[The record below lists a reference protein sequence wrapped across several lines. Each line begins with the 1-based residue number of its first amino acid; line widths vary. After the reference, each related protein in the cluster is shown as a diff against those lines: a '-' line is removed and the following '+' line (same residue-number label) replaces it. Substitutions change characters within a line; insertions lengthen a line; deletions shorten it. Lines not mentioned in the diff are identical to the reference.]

1 MSEEALR
8 STKKSRKFSNK
19 SRNLN
24 EVQIIDIALLLEK
37 EAQILQF
44 YSLGAVKFQDKKLGE
59 ILSLRAGLLE
69 RMLDFANS
77 CGLGAMPP
85 ENSSEALVAKGM
97 NEFLA
102 SALLIEKSSMMFYDD
117 LINSCKNAEFKELL
131 YKAQAVS
138 YNEILPILKELNS
151 KYEADLNSLNFADLL
166 NEILKNPQELERI
179 FQKYDL
185 QNILNNAFSNLIK
198 GILQKN

>member
-1 MSEEALR
+1 MNEEVLG
-8 STKKSRKFSNK
+8 STKKSRKISNK

-24 EVQIIDIALLLEK
+24 EAQIADISLLLEK

-77 CGLGAMPP
+77 CGLGVTPP

-151 KYEADLNSLNFADLL
+151 KCEVDSNSLNLTDLL

-185 QNILNNAFSNLIK
+185 QNILNNAFFNLIK

>member
-1 MSEEALR
+1 MSEEVLR
-8 STKKSRKFSNK
+8 STKKSRRISNK

-24 EVQIIDIALLLEK
+24 EAQIADISLLLKK

-44 YSLGAVKFQDKKLGE
+44 YSLGAVKFEDKKLGE

-151 KYEADLNSLNFADLL
+151 KCEVDSNSLNLTDLL

-185 QNILNNAFSNLIK
+185 QNILNSAFSNLIK
-198 GILQKN
+198 GILHKN

>member
-1 MSEEALR
+1 MNEEVLR
-8 STKKSRKFSNK
+8 STKKSRKISNK

-24 EVQIIDIALLLEK
+24 EAQIADISLLLEK

-77 CGLGAMPP
+77 CGLGVTPP

-117 LINSCKNAEFKELL
+117 LINSCKNAQFKELL

-185 QNILNNAFSNLIK
+185 QNILNSAFFNLIK

>member
-8 STKKSRKFSNK
+8 STKKSRKISNK

-24 EVQIIDIALLLEK
+24 EVQIADISLLLEK

-77 CGLGAMPP
+77 CGLGATPP
-85 ENSSEALVAKGM
+85 ENSSEALAAKGL

-151 KYEADLNSLNFADLL
+151 KCEVDSNSLNLTDLL

-185 QNILNNAFSNLIK
+185 QNILNSAFSNLIK

>member
-1 MSEEALR
+1 MSKEALR
-8 STKKSRKFSNK
+8 STKKSRKISNK

-24 EVQIIDIALLLEK
+24 EAQIADIALLLEK

-44 YSLGAVKFQDKKLGE
+44 YSLGAVKFHDKKLGE
-59 ILSLRAGLLE
+59 ILSLRAELLE

-77 CGLGAMPP
+77 CGLGATPP
-85 ENSSEALVAKGM
+85 ENSSEALAAKGL

-102 SALLIEKSSMMFYDD
+102 SALLIEKSSMMFYDN
-117 LINSCKNAEFKELL
+117 LINSCKNAQFKELL

-151 KYEADLNSLNFADLL
+151 KYEVDLNSLNFADLL
-166 NEILKNPQELERI
+166 NEILKNPQGLERI

-185 QNILNNAFSNLIK
+185 QNILNSAFSNLIK

>member
-8 STKKSRKFSNK
+8 STKKSRKISNK

-24 EVQIIDIALLLEK
+24 EAQIADIALLLEK

-77 CGLGAMPP
+77 CGLGAIPP

-151 KYEADLNSLNFADLL
+151 KCEVDSNSLNLTDLL

-185 QNILNNAFSNLIK
+185 QNILNSAFSNLIK
-198 GILQKN
+198 GILHKN

>member
-8 STKKSRKFSNK
+8 STKKSRKISNK

-24 EVQIIDIALLLEK
+24 EAQIADISLLLEK

-59 ILSLRAGLLE
+59 ILSLRAELLE

-77 CGLGAMPP
+77 CGLGVTPP
-85 ENSSEALVAKGM
+85 ENSSEALAAKGM

-151 KYEADLNSLNFADLL
+151 KCEVDSNSLNLTDLL

-185 QNILNNAFSNLIK
+185 QNILNSAFYNLIK
-198 GILQKN
+198 GILHKN

>member
-1 MSEEALR
+1 MSEETLR
-8 STKKSRKFSNK
+8 SAKKSRRISNK

-24 EVQIIDIALLLEK
+24 EAQIADIALLLEK

-77 CGLGAMPP
+77 CGLGATPP
-85 ENSSEALVAKGM
+85 ENSSEALAAKGM

-117 LINSCKNAEFKELL
+117 LINSCKNAQFKELL

-166 NEILKNPQELERI
+166 NEILKNPQGLERI

-185 QNILNNAFSNLIK
+185 QNILNSAFSNLIK

>member
-1 MSEEALR
+1 MNEEALR
-8 STKKSRKFSNK
+8 STKKSRKISNK

-24 EVQIIDIALLLEK
+24 EAQIADISLLLEK
-37 EAQILQF
+37 EAQIFQF

-69 RMLDFANS
+69 RVLDFANS
-77 CGLGAMPP
+77 CGLGATPP
-85 ENSSEALVAKGM
+85 ENSSEALAAKGL

-117 LINSCKNAEFKELL
+117 LINSCKNAQFKELL

-151 KYEADLNSLNFADLL
+151 KYEADLNSLNLTDLL

-185 QNILNNAFSNLIK
+185 QNILNSAFSNLIK
-198 GILQKN
+198 GILHKN

>member
-1 MSEEALR
+1 MNEEVLR
-8 STKKSRKFSNK
+8 STKKSRKISNK

-24 EVQIIDIALLLEK
+24 EAQIADIALLLEK

-44 YSLGAVKFQDKKLGE
+44 YSLGVVKFEDKKLGE
-59 ILSLRAGLLE
+59 ILSLRAELLE

-77 CGLGAMPP
+77 CGLGATPP
-85 ENSSEALVAKGM
+85 ENSSEALAAKGM

-166 NEILKNPQELERI
+166 NEIFKNPQELERI

-185 QNILNNAFSNLIK
+185 QNILNSAFSNLIK
-198 GILQKN
+198 GILHKN

>member
-1 MSEEALR
+1 MNEEVLR
-8 STKKSRKFSNK
+8 STKKSRKISNK

-24 EVQIIDIALLLEK
+24 EAQIADIALLLEK

-77 CGLGAMPP
+77 CGLGATPP
-85 ENSSEALVAKGM
+85 ENSSEALAAKGL

-151 KYEADLNSLNFADLL
+151 KCEADLNSLNFADLL
-166 NEILKNPQELERI
+166 NEIFKNPQELERI

-185 QNILNNAFSNLIK
+185 QNILNSAFFNLIK

>member
-8 STKKSRKFSNK
+8 STKKSRKISNK

-24 EVQIIDIALLLEK
+24 EAQIADIALLLEK

-69 RMLDFANS
+69 RVLDFANS
-77 CGLGAMPP
+77 CGLGAIPP
-85 ENSSEALVAKGM
+85 ENSSEALAAKGM

-138 YNEILPILKELNS
+138 YNEILPILKELNY

-166 NEILKNPQELERI
+166 NEILKNPQGLERI

-185 QNILNNAFSNLIK
+185 QNILNSAFFNLIK

>member
-8 STKKSRKFSNK
+8 STKKSRRISNK

-24 EVQIIDIALLLEK
+24 EVQIADISLLLEK

-77 CGLGAMPP
+77 CGLGVTPP
-85 ENSSEALVAKGM
+85 ENSSEALAAKGM

-117 LINSCKNAEFKELL
+117 LINSCKNAQFKELL

-166 NEILKNPQELERI
+166 NEIFKNPQELERI

-185 QNILNNAFSNLIK
+185 QNILNSAFSNLIK

>member
-8 STKKSRKFSNK
+8 STKKSRRIYNK

-59 ILSLRAGLLE
+59 ILSLRAGLFE

-117 LINSCKNAEFKELL
+117 LINSCKNAQFKELL

-166 NEILKNPQELERI
+166 NEILKNPQGLERI

-185 QNILNNAFSNLIK
+185 QNILNSAFSNLIK
-198 GILQKN
+198 GILHKN

>member
-1 MSEEALR
+1 MSEEVLR
-8 STKKSRKFSNK
+8 SAKKSRKFSNK

-24 EVQIIDIALLLEK
+24 EAQIADIALLLEK

-117 LINSCKNAEFKELL
+117 LINSCKNAEFKEQL

-151 KYEADLNSLNFADLL
+151 KYEVDLNSLNFADLL

-185 QNILNNAFSNLIK
+185 QNILNSAFSNLIK

>member
-8 STKKSRKFSNK
+8 STKKSRRIYNK

-24 EVQIIDIALLLEK
+24 EAQITDITLLLEK

-44 YSLGAVKFQDKKLGE
+44 YSFGAVKFQDKKLGE

-77 CGLGAMPP
+77 CGLGATPP
-85 ENSSEALVAKGM
+85 ENSSEALAAKGL

-117 LINSCKNAEFKELL
+117 LINSCKNAQFKEQL

-166 NEILKNPQELERI
+166 NEIFKNPQELERI

-185 QNILNNAFSNLIK
+185 QNILNSAFSNLIK

>member
-1 MSEEALR
+1 MNEEVLR
-8 STKKSRKFSNK
+8 SIKKSRKFSNK

-24 EVQIIDIALLLEK
+24 EAQIADIALLLEK

-77 CGLGAMPP
+77 CGLGATPP
-85 ENSSEALVAKGM
+85 ENSSEALAAKGI

-117 LINSCKNAEFKELL
+117 LINSCKNAQFKELL

-151 KYEADLNSLNFADLL
+151 KYEADLNSLNFTDLL
-166 NEILKNPQELERI
+166 NEIFKNPQELERI

-185 QNILNNAFSNLIK
+185 QNILNSAFSNLIK

>member
-8 STKKSRKFSNK
+8 STKKSRKISNK

-24 EVQIIDIALLLEK
+24 EAQIADIALLLEK

-85 ENSSEALVAKGM
+85 ENSSEALVAKGT

-117 LINSCKNAEFKELL
+117 LINSCNNAEFKELL

-166 NEILKNPQELERI
+166 NEILKNPQGLERI

-185 QNILNNAFSNLIK
+185 QNILNSAFFNLIK

>member
-8 STKKSRKFSNK
+8 STKKSRKISNK

-24 EVQIIDIALLLEK
+24 EVQIADISLLLEK

-69 RMLDFANS
+69 RVLDFANS
-77 CGLGAMPP
+77 CGLGATPP
-85 ENSSEALVAKGM
+85 ENSSEALAAKGM

-102 SALLIEKSSMMFYDD
+102 SALLIEKSSMIFYDN
-117 LINSCKNAEFKELL
+117 LINSCKNAQFKELL

-151 KYEADLNSLNFADLL
+151 KCEVDSNSLNLTDLL

-185 QNILNNAFSNLIK
+185 QNILNSAFSNLIK

>member
-8 STKKSRKFSNK
+8 STKKSRRISNK

-24 EVQIIDIALLLEK
+24 EAQIANITLLLEK

-44 YSLGAVKFQDKKLGE
+44 YSLGAVKFEDKKLGE

-85 ENSSEALVAKGM
+85 ENSSEGLVAKGM

-166 NEILKNPQELERI
+166 NEIFKNPQELERI

-185 QNILNNAFSNLIK
+185 QNILNSAFSNLIK

>member
-1 MSEEALR
+1 MNEEVLR
-8 STKKSRKFSNK
+8 STKKSRKISNK

-24 EVQIIDIALLLEK
+24 EAQIADIALLLEK

-44 YSLGAVKFQDKKLGE
+44 YSLGAVKFEDKKLGE
-59 ILSLRAGLLE
+59 ILSLRAELLE

-77 CGLGAMPP
+77 CGLGVMPP
-85 ENSSEALVAKGM
+85 ENSSEALAAKGL

-131 YKAQAVS
+131 YKAQAIS

-151 KYEADLNSLNFADLL
+151 KYEVDSNSLNFTDLL

-185 QNILNNAFSNLIK
+185 QNILNSAFSNLIK
-198 GILQKN
+198 GILHKN

>member
-1 MSEEALR
+1 MNEEALR
-8 STKKSRKFSNK
+8 STKKSRRISNK

-24 EVQIIDIALLLEK
+24 EAQIADIALLLEK

-59 ILSLRAGLLE
+59 ILSLRAELLE

-117 LINSCKNAEFKELL
+117 LINSCKNAEFKEQL

-151 KYEADLNSLNFADLL
+151 KYEVDLNSLNFADLL
-166 NEILKNPQELERI
+166 NEILKNPQGLERI

-185 QNILNNAFSNLIK
+185 QNILNSAFSNLIK

>member
-8 STKKSRKFSNK
+8 STKKSRRISNK

-24 EVQIIDIALLLEK
+24 EAQIANIALLLEK

-59 ILSLRAGLLE
+59 ILSLRAELLE
-69 RMLDFANS
+69 RVLDFANS
-77 CGLGAMPP
+77 CGLGATPP
-85 ENSSEALVAKGM
+85 ENSSEALAAKGL

-166 NEILKNPQELERI
+166 NEIFKNPQELERI

-185 QNILNNAFSNLIK
+185 QNILNSAFSNLIK

>member
-8 STKKSRKFSNK
+8 STKKSRKISNK

-24 EVQIIDIALLLEK
+24 EVQIADISLLLEK

-77 CGLGAMPP
+77 CGLGATPP
-85 ENSSEALVAKGM
+85 ENSSEALAAKGL

-151 KYEADLNSLNFADLL
+151 KCEVDSNSLNFTDLL

-185 QNILNNAFSNLIK
+185 QNILNSAFSNLIK

>member
-1 MSEEALR
+1 MNEEALR
-8 STKKSRKFSNK
+8 SIKKSRKISNK

-24 EVQIIDIALLLEK
+24 EAQIADISLLLEK

-44 YSLGAVKFQDKKLGE
+44 YSLGAVKFEDKKLGE

-102 SALLIEKSSMMFYDD
+102 SALLIEKSSMMFYDN
-117 LINSCKNAEFKELL
+117 LINSCKNAKFKELL

-138 YNEILPILKELNS
+138 YNEILPIIKELNS
-151 KYEADLNSLNFADLL
+151 KYEADLNSLNFTDLL
-166 NEILKNPQELERI
+166 NEIFKNPQELERI

-185 QNILNNAFSNLIK
+185 QNILNSAFSNLIK

>member
-1 MSEEALR
+1 MNEEALR
-8 STKKSRKFSNK
+8 STKKSRKIFNK

-24 EVQIIDIALLLEK
+24 EAQIADIALLLEK
-37 EAQILQF
+37 EAQILKF

-151 KYEADLNSLNFADLL
+151 KYKADLNSLNFADLL

-185 QNILNNAFSNLIK
+185 QNILNSAFSNLIK

>member
-8 STKKSRKFSNK
+8 STKKSRKISNK

-24 EVQIIDIALLLEK
+24 EAQIADIALLLEK

-77 CGLGAMPP
+77 CRLGAMPP
-85 ENSSEALVAKGM
+85 ENGSEALVAKGM

-131 YKAQAVS
+131 YRAQAVS

-166 NEILKNPQELERI
+166 NEIFKNPQELERI

-185 QNILNNAFSNLIK
+185 QNILNSAFSNLIK

>member
-8 STKKSRKFSNK
+8 STKKSRKISNK

-24 EVQIIDIALLLEK
+24 EAQIADIALLLEK

-102 SALLIEKSSMMFYDD
+102 SALLIEKSAMMFYDD

-151 KYEADLNSLNFADLL
+151 KYGADLNSLNFADLL

-185 QNILNNAFSNLIK
+185 QNILNSAFSNLIK

>member
-8 STKKSRKFSNK
+8 STKKSRKISNK

-24 EVQIIDIALLLEK
+24 EAQIANIALLLEK
-37 EAQILQF
+37 EAQIFQF

-77 CGLGAMPP
+77 CGLGATPP

-117 LINSCKNAEFKELL
+117 LINSCKNAQFKELL

-138 YNEILPILKELNS
+138 YNEILLILKELNS
-151 KYEADLNSLNFADLL
+151 KCEADLNSLNFADLL
-166 NEILKNPQELERI
+166 NEILKNPQGLERI

-185 QNILNNAFSNLIK
+185 QNILNSAFSNLIK
-198 GILQKN
+198 GIL

>member
-8 STKKSRKFSNK
+8 STKKSRRISDK

-24 EVQIIDIALLLEK
+24 EAQIADIALLLEK
-37 EAQILQF
+37 EAQIFQF

-77 CGLGAMPP
+77 CGLGATPP
-85 ENSSEALVAKGM
+85 ENSSEALAAKGL

-102 SALLIEKSSMMFYDD
+102 SALLIEKSSMMFYGD

-151 KYEADLNSLNFADLL
+151 KYEADLNSLNFTDLL
-166 NEILKNPQELERI
+166 NEIFKNPQELERI

-185 QNILNNAFSNLIK
+185 QNILNSAFSNLIK

>member
-8 STKKSRKFSNK
+8 STKKSRKISNK

-24 EVQIIDIALLLEK
+24 EAQIADIALLLEK

-44 YSLGAVKFQDKKLGE
+44 YSLGAVKFHDKKLGE
-59 ILSLRAGLLE
+59 ILSLRAELLE

-77 CGLGAMPP
+77 CGLGATPP
-85 ENSSEALVAKGM
+85 ENSSEALAAKGL

-102 SALLIEKSSMMFYDD
+102 SALLIEKSSMMFYDN
-117 LINSCKNAEFKELL
+117 LINSCKNAQFKELL

-166 NEILKNPQELERI
+166 NEIFKNPQELERI

-185 QNILNNAFSNLIK
+185 QNILNSAFSNLIK

>member
-8 STKKSRKFSNK
+8 STKKSRKISNK

-24 EVQIIDIALLLEK
+24 EAKIADISLLLEK

-44 YSLGAVKFQDKKLGE
+44 YSLGAVKFQDKKLGAE
-59 ILSLRAGLLE
+59 LLE

-117 LINSCKNAEFKELL
+117 LINSCKNAEFKEQL

-151 KYEADLNSLNFADLL
+151 KYEVDPNSLNFTDLL
-166 NEILKNPQELERI
+166 NEILKNPQGLERI

-185 QNILNNAFSNLIK
+185 QNILNSAFSNLIK

>member
-1 MSEEALR
+1 MNEEALR
-8 STKKSRKFSNK
+8 STKKSRRISNK

-24 EVQIIDIALLLEK
+24 EAQIADIALLLEK

-59 ILSLRAGLLE
+59 ILSLRAELLE

-117 LINSCKNAEFKELL
+117 LINSCKNAEFKEQL

-151 KYEADLNSLNFADLL
+151 KYEVDLNSLNFADLL
-166 NEILKNPQELERI
+166 NEILKNPQGLERI
-179 FQKYDL
+179 FLKYDL
-185 QNILNNAFSNLIK
+185 QNILNSAFSNLIK

>member
-8 STKKSRKFSNK
+8 STKKSRKISNK

-24 EVQIIDIALLLEK
+24 EAQIADIALLLEK

-69 RMLDFANS
+69 RILDFANS

-85 ENSSEALVAKGM
+85 ENSSEGLAAKGM

-102 SALLIEKSSMMFYDD
+102 SALLIEKSSMMFYND

-151 KYEADLNSLNFADLL
+151 KYEADLNSLNLTDLL

-185 QNILNNAFSNLIK
+185 QNILNSAFFNLIK

>member
-1 MSEEALR
+1 MNEEALR
-8 STKKSRKFSNK
+8 STKKSRKISNK

-24 EVQIIDIALLLEK
+24 EAQIADIALLLEK

-44 YSLGAVKFQDKKLGE
+44 YSLGAVQFQDKKLGE
-59 ILSLRAGLLE
+59 ILSLRAELLE

-77 CGLGAMPP
+77 CGLGATPP
-85 ENSSEALVAKGM
+85 ENSSEALAAKGL

-117 LINSCKNAEFKELL
+117 LINSCKNAQFKELL
-131 YKAQAVS
+131 YRAQAIS

-151 KYEADLNSLNFADLL
+151 KYEVDLNSLNFADLL

-185 QNILNNAFSNLIK
+185 QNILNSAFSNLIK

>member
-8 STKKSRKFSNK
+8 STKKSRKISNK

-24 EVQIIDIALLLEK
+24 EAQIADIALLLEK

-77 CGLGAMPP
+77 CGLGATPP
-85 ENSSEALVAKGM
+85 ENSSEALAAKGL

-117 LINSCKNAEFKELL
+117 LINSCNNAEFKELL

-138 YNEILPILKELNS
+138 YNEILPILKKLNS
-151 KYEADLNSLNFADLL
+151 KYEADLNSLNFTDLL
-166 NEILKNPQELERI
+166 NEILKNPQGLERI

-185 QNILNNAFSNLIK
+185 QNILNSAFFNLIK

>member
-8 STKKSRKFSNK
+8 STKKSRKISNK

-24 EVQIIDIALLLEK
+24 EAQIADIALLLEK

-77 CGLGAMPP
+77 CKLGAMPP
-85 ENSSEALVAKGM
+85 ENSSEALAAKGM

-151 KYEADLNSLNFADLL
+151 KCEVDSNSLNLTDLL

-185 QNILNNAFSNLIK
+185 QNILNSAFSNLIK
-198 GILQKN
+198 GILHKN

>member
-1 MSEEALR
+1 MSEEVLR
-8 STKKSRKFSNK
+8 SAKKSRKFSNK

-24 EVQIIDIALLLEK
+24 EAQIADIALLLEK

-59 ILSLRAGLLE
+59 ILSLRAELLE

-77 CGLGAMPP
+77 CGLGVTPP
-85 ENSSEALVAKGM
+85 ENSSEALAAKGM

-151 KYEADLNSLNFADLL
+151 KYEADLNSLNFTDLL

-185 QNILNNAFSNLIK
+185 QNILNSAFYNLIK
-198 GILQKN
+198 GILHKN